1 MAQDGDTITY
11 TFQGNSSF
19 RGPADGSSEDISSI
33 DEIKV
38 EYVKGCAGDGS
49 PAGAG
54 GLVENT
60 VADVSGYDT
69 LYIWVAGFTSF
80 VGAGRYNGGPFKAG
94 LGAGSTEIS
103 VINTDQSNTATEPF
117 IAAAGGGASG
127 GNRNQAGGDGARESG
142 GAEGT
147 APPLG
152 GPSGDGANSEGGD
165 GEGAVSGHGS
175 SVPIKQ
181 SGTTT
186 KGGGASTPSS
196 EGEVRITYKVDLKP
210 PDPPSNLSATVQ

>member
-1 MAQDGDTITY
+1 MAQPGDTVTY

-19 RGPADGSSEDISSI
+19 RAPADVSSEDISSI
-33 DEIKV
+33 EEIKV
-38 EYVKGCAGDGS
+38 EYVRGCAGSTS

-69 LYIWVAGFTSF
+69 LYIWVAGFTSS
-80 VGAGRYNGGPFKAG
+80 VGAGRYNGDPFKAG

-103 VINTDQSNTATEPF
+103 VVNTDQTDTASEPF

-127 GNRNQAGGDGARESG
+127 GDFEQSGGAGARESG
-142 GAEGT
+142 TAKGT

-165 GEGAVSGHGS
+165 GEGAVSGHNS

-186 KGGGASTPSS
+186 KGGGASSAGS
-196 EGEVRITYKVDLKP
+196 EGEVRITYKLSLSP
-210 PDPPSNLSATVQ
+210 PDPPSNLTAEQQ